1 MFDVLFKVNLG
12 TPLHNNEFETS
23 SNSRIFPNP
32 VKDILNISFTEM
44 ISKIEVHNMLGQ
56 IVQSQNVNANES
68 RIDMSSLAT
77 GTYLV
82 RVTIDTNVKTFKV
95 IKE

>member
-1 MFDVLFKVNLG
+1 
-12 TPLHNNEFETS
+12 
-23 SNSRIFPNP
+23 
-32 VKDILNISFTEM
+32 M